1 MTAVLVI
8 DDNPNTA
15 DALKEMV
22 EIFDVKAQAA
32 YGARSGLVLLR
43 KERPALVLIDLNMPG
58 LSGEEVIR
66 FIRRD
71 VRLQDVPVVVITSED
86 QAAPL
91 EQARQAGAN
100 DVLTKPVTLQQIEG
114 ILRRFKLL

>member
-1 MTAVLVI
+1 MATVLVI
-8 DDNPNTA
+8 DDNSNTA

-22 EIFDVKAQAA
+22 EVFGIKAQAA

-43 KERPALVLIDLNMPG
+43 KERPSLVLIDLNMPG

-71 VRLQDVPVVVITSED
+71 IRLQDVPVVVITSED
-86 QAAPL
+86 QTDPL
-91 EQARQAGAN
+91 ESVRRAGAN
-100 DVLTKPVTLQQIEG
+100 EVLIKPVTLQQIEI
-114 ILRRFKLL
+114 ILRQYKLL